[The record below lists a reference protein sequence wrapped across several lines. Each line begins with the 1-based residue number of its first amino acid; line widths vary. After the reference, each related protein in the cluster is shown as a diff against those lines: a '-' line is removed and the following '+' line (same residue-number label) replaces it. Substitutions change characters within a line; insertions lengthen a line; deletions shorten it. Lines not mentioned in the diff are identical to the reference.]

1 MIRSL
6 MKRLAALGLL
16 TLAAS
21 CATVPRGEITD
32 PTLARFAEPGP
43 FPVVQYDVD
52 WFDAKRQRHVPVHL
66 YAPDAPASALPV
78 IVFSHGLGSS
88 RFGYSYL
95 GLHWA
100 SYGYVS
106 VHPQHIGADRD
117 VARRGWLHL
126 FRSGFDRQNWKNIP
140 EDISFVIDQLQSDGA
155 LPPALRGHIDGARIG
170 VSGHSLGA
178 YGALAM
184 GGLRV
189 LFPDGTVVNFR
200 DRRVRA
206 AIPISMSE
214 NFQPASYSDVGIPML
229 HVTGT
234 RDWDPLYG
242 TWSRKRRVPF
252 NSIRRDDQ
260 YLVVVGGANHST
272 FSSDES
278 NAARPA
284 YDVVRMTTILFWNA
298 YLGDDRTALAE
309 LRDGELTHALSG
321 LARLSI
327 KGAGKTHIGKISIQT
342 APLFDAQEA
351 SRGGFYRAA
360 NLIAVKTPEQLVR
373 RFLLFREGDE
383 FDPAKL
389 AETER
394 NLRAFEFLKSASVT
408 ASAPHDGVVDVV
420 VSTQDAWTTEVDA
433 DFSNDGGRSL
443 YDFAVT
449 QLDLFGKGS
458 QLGVRTAN
466 GRERRRNSLEFLN
479 PAMFGRYWTAHALLS
494 KNSDGNEEQGSI
506 ERPLFASA
514 THFTMR
520 GAADHLLQTARIFE
534 NASISSLFRQEHREL
549 SFLIGPAIVTGA
561 AGNTRLL
568 AGIDFRTDTFA
579 PIRGLAPD
587 DRRFRFVQFGVDS
600 TEFRLVK
607 ADHVDYGLREQDFNL
622 GRHASFDVGRSAG
635 NIWRLR
641 TEDSFGHRIGG
652 QSFVLT
658 RLAATTRAGATNRN
672 TIWSDDTRLVVKI
685 PTEYVMTFVSRLRI
699 DFGSHLDRD
708 VQFFADG
715 QNGLRAYPNFAFEG
729 SRRILLNMEDRLFLG
744 HEWLQL
750 FEPAAAIFFDSGQ
763 AVNNVPLRLRGFR
776 SDVGAGVRFGIARY
790 ESAIIRVDAAY
801 ALNGSPISKRGLVI
815 SIATT
820 QAF

>member
-1 MIRSL
+1 MKHVAAIALL
-6 MKRLAALGLL
+6 MF
-16 TLAAS
+16 AAS
-21 CATVPRGEITD
+21 CATVPRGAITD
-32 PTLARFAEPGP
+32 PTLAGFAQPGP
-43 FPVVQYDVD
+43 FRVVQYDLD
-52 WFDAKRQRHVPVHL
+52 WFDVMRQRHVPVHI
-66 YAPDAPASALPV
+66 YAPQSPPAVLPA
-78 IVFSHGLGSS
+78 IVFSHGLGNS
-88 RFGYSYL
+88 RFGYGYL

-106 VHPQHIGADRD
+106 VHPEHIGADRD
-117 VARRGWLHL
+117 AARRGWLHL
-126 FRSGFDRQNWKNIP
+126 FRSGFDRRNWKNIP
-140 EDISFVIDQLQSDGA
+140 EDIHFVIDQLQKDDA

-170 VSGHSLGA
+170 ISGHSLGA

-206 AIPISMSE
+206 AVPISMSE
-214 NFQPASYSDVGIPML
+214 NFQPASYTDVGIPML

-252 NSIRRDDQ
+252 NSIQRDDQ

-272 FSSDES
+272 FSEDEN
-278 NAARPA
+278 NATRAA
-284 YDVVRMTTILFWNA
+284 HDVVRTTTILFWNA
-298 YLGDDRTALAE
+298 YLRDEGAALAA
-309 LRDGELTHALSG
+309 LREGELPRALGG
-321 LARLSI
+321 LARFSI
-327 KGAGKTHIGKISIQT
+327 KDTPKTRIGKISIQT

-360 NLIAVKTPEQLVR
+360 NLVAVKTPQRLVR

-383 FDPAKL
+383 FDPAKI

-408 ASAPHDGVVDVV
+408 AGEPHDGVVDVV

-458 QLGVRTAN
+458 QLGIRTAN
-466 GRERRRNSLEFLN
+466 GRERRANSLEFFN
-479 PAMFGRYWTAHALLS
+479 PTVFGRYWNAHALLS
-494 KNSDGNEEQGSI
+494 KNSDGNEERLSI

-514 THFTMR
+514 THFTMS
-520 GAADHLLQTARIFE
+520 ATADHLLQTARVFE
-534 NASISSLFRQEHREL
+534 NAAITSLFRQKHREL
-549 SFLIGPAIVTGA
+549 SFMIGPAIVTGA

-568 AGIDFRTDTFA
+568 AGVDFRTDTFA
-579 PIRGLAPD
+579 PVRGLAPD
-587 DRRFRFVQFGVDS
+587 DRRFRFVQFGLDS

-607 ADHVDYGLREQDFNL
+607 ADHVDFGLREQDFNL
-622 GRHASFDVGRSAG
+622 GRHASVDVGHSAG

-641 TEDSFGHRIGG
+641 TEDSFGHRIGT

-658 RLAATTRAGATNRN
+658 RLAASTRAGATNRN

-685 PTEYVMTFVSRLRI
+685 PTEYAMTFVSRLRI

-729 SRRILLNMEDRLFLG
+729 SRRILFNMEDRLFLG

-763 AVNNVPLRLRGFR
+763 AVNHGPLRLRGFR
-776 SDVGAGVRFGIARY
+776 SDVGAGLRFGIARY